1 MTSNR
6 ELYNKLQEA
15 KRKKSKQEEQ
25 YERDAAAGDDW
36 ARRMVIMAKKV
47 DHYKGEQIQCQKNIN
62 K

>member
-47 DHYKGEQIQCQKNIN
+47 DHYKGEQIQC
-62 K
+62 